1 MAISSEDE
9 KFKELVK
16 AALID
21 VLEERRDLVKD
32 ILVEAIE
39 DMALGKAINQG
50 LSSDPISRDQI
61 SSFWK
66 KHRECLIPKQ
76 LCEGLRPHL
85 GQEFIETS

>member
-1 MAISSEDE
+1 MAISTEDE

-39 DMALGKAINQG
+39 DMALGKAISQG
-50 LSSDPISRDQI
+50 LGSDPIPRNEI
-61 SSFWK
+61 LELLEK
-66 KHRECLIPKQ
+66 TP
-76 LCEGLRPHL
+76 
-85 GQEFIETS
+85 

>member
-1 MAISSEDE
+1 MAISTEDE

-39 DMALGKAINQG
+39 DMALGHAITEG
-50 LSSDPISRDQI
+50 LGSDPIPRKEILDLLE
-61 SSFWK
+61 K
-66 KHRECLIPKQ
+66 TP
-76 LCEGLRPHL
+76 
-85 GQEFIETS
+85 

>member
-1 MAISSEDE
+1 MAIPTEDQ

-39 DMALGKAINQG
+39 DMALSRAIGQG
-50 LSSDPISRDQI
+50 LSSDPIPRNEI
-61 SSFWK
+61 LELLEK
-66 KHRECLIPKQ
+66 TP
-76 LCEGLRPHL
+76 
-85 GQEFIETS
+85 

>member
-1 MAISSEDE
+1 MAISTEDE

-39 DMALGKAINQG
+39 DMALGHAITEG
-50 LSSDPISRDQI
+50 LGSDPIPRNEILDLLE
-61 SSFWK
+61 K
-66 KHRECLIPKQ
+66 TP
-76 LCEGLRPHL
+76 
-85 GQEFIETS
+85 

>member
-61 SSFWK
+61 FELLEK
-66 KHRECLIPKQ
+66 AP
-76 LCEGLRPHL
+76 
-85 GQEFIETS
+85 

>member
-1 MAISSEDE
+1 MAISTEDE

-39 DMALGKAINQG
+39 DMALGKAISQG
-50 LSSDPISRDQI
+50 LGSEPIPRNEI
-61 SSFWK
+61 L
-66 KHRECLIPKQ
+66 EL
-76 LCEGLRPHL
+76 LE
-85 GQEFIETS
+85 ETP

>member
-1 MAISSEDE
+1 MAISTEDE

-39 DMALGKAINQG
+39 DMALGKAIAQG
-50 LSSDPISRDQI
+50 LGSDPIPRNEI
-61 SSFWK
+61 LELLEK
-66 KHRECLIPKQ
+66 TP
-76 LCEGLRPHL
+76 
-85 GQEFIETS
+85 